1 MSAFHPLQTQDLLLR
16 LRNRWGAGRLHFHL
30 PKPLHGWREFVG
42 EVGIIVLGVLIAL
55 ALEQLVDAWQWR
67 EKVGR
72 AEDAMRIELAGDDG
86 PQAYARELIGECL
99 DKEITA
105 IRDGADTAPPDQLR
119 KWAAAYTPPFRTW
132 DSEAWKIVVA
142 SDVGS
147 HMGAERMIA
156 WSAPYRFLP
165 QLTEEDQREARLVV
179 QLRADLPA
187 SGAASPS
194 DRMSLRLDAAQLRLA
209 NRRFIN
215 TSQLM
220 LARMGLLHAQVL
232 EPTQREL
239 TSQARAMYGDCVV
252 IPDLNA
258 SPSAGLLSANL
269 RSPSVQ

>member
-1 MSAFHPLQTQDLLLR
+1 MHI
-16 LRNRWGAGRLHFHL
+16 HL
-30 PKPLHGWREFVG
+30 PKPLHGWREFAG

-67 EKVGR
+67 EKVDR
-72 AEDAMRIELAGDDG
+72 AEGAMRIELADDDG

-99 DKEITA
+99 DKEITR
-105 IRDGADTAPPDQLR
+105 IRDSSDTAPPDQLR
-119 KWAAAYTPPFRTW
+119 KWAAAYEPPFRTW

-147 HMGAERMIA
+147 HMGAQRLIA

-165 QLTEEDQREARLVV
+165 QLTEEDQREARVV
-179 QLRADLPA
+179 IQLRTDLAATGNPSPAD
-187 SGAASPS
+187 
-194 DRMSLRLDAAQLRLA
+194 RKSLRLDAAQLRLA

-220 LARMGLLHAQVL
+220 LARMVVLNAQVP
-232 EPTQREL
+232 ESIQREL
-239 TSQARAMYGDCVV
+239 TDEARAMYGDCVAV
-252 IPDLNA
+252 PDLKA
-258 SPSAGLLSANL
+258 KPSAGLLSANL

>member
-1 MSAFHPLQTQDLLLR
+1 M
-16 LRNRWGAGRLHFHL
+16 HFHL
-30 PKPLHGWREFVG
+30 PKPLHGWREFLG

-72 AEDAMRIELAGDDG
+72 AEDAMRIELADDDG

-99 DKEITA
+99 DTQITR
-105 IRDGADTAPPDQLR
+105 IRDGADSAPPDQLR
-119 KWAAAYTPPFRTW
+119 RWAAAYSPPFRTW

-142 SDVGS
+142 SDIGS
-147 HMGAERMIA
+147 HMGAERLIA

-179 QLRADLPA
+179 QLRADLPP
-187 SGAASPS
+187 SGKPS
-194 DRMSLRLDAAQLRLA
+194 QSDLKSVRLDAAQLRLA

-220 LARMGLLHAQVL
+220 LTRMRALDAQLPKPV
-232 EPTQREL
+232 QHEL
-239 TSQARAMYGDCVV
+239 TSEARAMYGGCVTV
-252 IPDLNA
+252 PDLNA
-258 SPSAGLLSANL
+258 SAGAGLLSANIK
-269 RSPSVQ
+269 SPSVQ

>member
-1 MSAFHPLQTQDLLLR
+1 M
-16 LRNRWGAGRLHFHL
+16 HFHL
-30 PKPLHGWREFVG
+30 PRPLHGWREFAG

-67 EKVGR
+67 EKVGA
-72 AEDAMRIELAGDDG
+72 AEGAMRIELADDDG

-99 DKEITA
+99 DKEITR
-105 IRDGADTAPPDQLR
+105 IRDSSDTAPPDRLR
-119 KWAAAYTPPFRTW
+119 KWAAAYAPPFRTW

-147 HMGAERMIA
+147 HMGAERLIA

-165 QLTEEDQREARLVV
+165 QLTEEDQREARLVI
-179 QLRADLPA
+179 QLRADLAATGNPSPA
-187 SGAASPS
+187 ERKSI
-194 DRMSLRLDAAQLRLA
+194 RLDAAQLRLA

-220 LARMGLLHAQVL
+220 LARMGVLNAQV
-232 EPTQREL
+232 PKSIQREL
-239 TSQARAMYGDCVV
+239 TAEARTMYGDCVAV
-252 IPDLNA
+252 PDLKA
-258 SPSAGLLSANL
+258 KPSAGLLSANL